1 MGAWQVRVKLQIEA
15 RHALLKSGQ
24 RDHLDCIK
32 ADRPHLQRAATAHST
47 KGCSKRSHSRSTWM
61 NSRRPSLPLRLH
73 QPANA
78 MHRFGQHPAIERRR
92 LIKGTRLL
100 LQQRQ
105 IMQRVGDEVLTLITA
120 RVHRDLLPAADD
132 ETRST

>member
-1 MGAWQVRVKLQIEA
+1 
-15 RHALLKSGQ
+15 
-24 RDHLDCIK
+24 
-32 ADRPHLQRAATAHST
+32 
-47 KGCSKRSHSRSTWM
+47 
-61 NSRRPSLPLRLH
+61 
-73 QPANA
+73 

-132 ETRST
+132 GNPVDIAFDHNLWWA